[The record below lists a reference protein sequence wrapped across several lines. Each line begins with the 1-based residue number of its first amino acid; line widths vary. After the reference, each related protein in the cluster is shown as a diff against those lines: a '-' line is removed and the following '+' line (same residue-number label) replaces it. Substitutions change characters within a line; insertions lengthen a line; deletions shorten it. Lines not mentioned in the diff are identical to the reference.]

1 MNNRPPLSE
10 KFPVEQDPRSGVMIA
25 KLTEGWSNW
34 LTQVFLCL
42 PWKRGLNVTETL
54 NFGNAGAQ
62 AQLALTVAVVGAK
75 QGDAVQVT
83 PLADVSGIV
92 FTGVVTAPDV
102 VTVYA
107 KNFSAGA
114 VDPASQIYRIIVLQN

>member
-10 KFPVEQDPRSGVMIA
+10 RFPVEQDQRSGLMAA

-42 PWKRGLNVTETL
+42 PWKRGLNVIETL
-54 NFGNAGAQ
+54 NFGSAGAQ
-62 AQLALTVAVVGAK
+62 AQLALTVTVVGAK

-83 PLADVSGIV
+83 PLADVSGII

-114 VDPASQIYRIIVLQN
+114 VDPASQTYRIIVLQN